1 MSLPP
6 TWPSLLHGPGIKV
19 TELASVRLGDRR
31 KRPRFMQSKVGAFL
45 EALIVSGLL
54 WISIFLLMEYTSP
67 ILLLINLSESIGKLS
82 TLLTGGE
89 GTLSV
94 RTVTTTL
101 WNMKEFNDAGLDGD
115 W

>member
-19 TELASVRLGDRR
+19 TDLASVRLGDRR
-31 KRPRFMQSKVGAFL
+31 RRPRFMQSKAGAFL

-67 ILLLINLSESIGKLS
+67 ILLLISLSELTGNLS
-82 TLLTGGE
+82 TLLTAGE
-89 GTLSV
+89 ETSSV

-101 WNMKEFNDAGLDGD
+101 WNMKEFNDAGLDGTR
-115 W
+115 